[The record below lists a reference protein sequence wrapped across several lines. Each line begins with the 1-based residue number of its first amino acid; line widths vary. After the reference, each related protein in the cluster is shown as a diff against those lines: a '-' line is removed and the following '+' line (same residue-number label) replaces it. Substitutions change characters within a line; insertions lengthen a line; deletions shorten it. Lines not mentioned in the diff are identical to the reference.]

1 MRRLNDAALGI
12 GLPTA
17 TALIVLGCGKR
28 GAACPFTSR
37 NSSSAERDRQR
48 FFPTLPQL
56 LHHALIT
63 GSQSLG
69 AFLVAVLAGF
79 IAAAAIS
86 QSRFIRD
93 MLYPNIIVLQ
103 ILPKVAL
110 APLFIVWLGIDSTAR
125 VAFAAFLSFFP
136 VLISTAVGLQ
146 NTDVTAV
153 RLCRSADAT
162 NWQIFWAI
170 RVPFALPYFF
180 TGVKIAATMSVTGVV
195 IAEFITAKAGLGFII
210 LSAGARS
217 ETDRIFAAILMLC
230 FVGLG
235 LYGAVAALEG
245 LARRWYR
252 G

>member
-17 TALIVLGCGKR
+17 TALIVLVLWQAWARLAHLQAVILPAPSEIG
-28 GAACPFTSR
+28 S
-37 NSSSAERDRQR
+37 D
-48 FFPTLPQL
+48 FFATLPQL

-110 APLFIVWLGIDSTAR
+110 APLFIVWLGINSTAR

-162 NWQIFWAI
+162 NWQIFW
-170 RVPFALPYFF
+170 RF
-180 TGVKIAATMSVTGVV
+180 
-195 IAEFITAKAGLGFII
+195 GFR
-210 LSAGARS
+210 LRCRTSSPA
-217 ETDRIFAAILMLC
+217 
-230 FVGLG
+230 
-235 LYGAVAALEG
+235 
-245 LARRWYR
+245 
-252 G
+252 